1 MAVSRF
7 AAWYPRQFARTI
19 ARVLVNQDSV
29 EECYPN
35 LVPVIDEHPRPEE
48 TETRQTKRAKISE
61 TGNKE
66 SRRIEEDN
74 KENASKMHLAPGAFL
89 KRARQ
94 EFPED
99 KQEEIVLEDKAWKE
113 LFLELQKVL
122 PKAGVTVWN
131 DQSLPLIQQ

>member
-1 MAVSRF
+1 MEGTCQVNNQRMAVSRF

-19 ARVLVNQDSV
+19 ASVLVNQDSV
-29 EECYPN
+29 EECYPILP
-35 LVPVIDEHPRPEE
+35 LVPVIAEHPRPEE

-66 SRRIEEDN
+66 FRRIEEDN
-74 KENASKMHLAPGAFL
+74 EENASKMHPAPGAFL

-113 LFLELQKVL
+113 L
-122 PKAGVTVWN
+122 
-131 DQSLPLIQQ
+131 